1 MKKALCI
8 ILAAIMLLGCTA
20 CGSDKTPAASAAS
33 APAASA
39 AAGSTSAVTRTKM
52 QVGIGCG
59 TSSGVGYAT
68 ASTIG
73 AILQN
78 LYPDYYTSKPEV
90 TTGGAESIRL
100 LANGDVALCSA
111 MADDALAAYDGERDF
126 QGTQGKL
133 RYITS
138 GNMTT
143 VQCFAQDE
151 LNVSSLTD
159 CKGLRM
165 AVTSGTMYNYY
176 WDYFCK
182 AYGMTNADFK
192 SVNSY
197 STKDAVSAFRD
208 GQVDVICM
216 VTAVPNST
224 IQDLAM
230 SDGVKLLT
238 MTPEEQDK
246 VISIQPC
253 FEKTTVDCSNYSG
266 SGEIN
271 TVGVRNVYVCLD
283 TTDYQLVYDWV
294 KAIDENN
301 AALTAAHPQAGQ
313 YGDHANV
320 LNCQKIPFAQAA
332 EDYYT
337 EVGLIKK

>member
-1 MKKALCI
+1 MKKLFCL
-8 ILAAIMLLGCTA
+8 ILAALMMFGCTA
-20 CGSDKTPAASAAS
+20 CGSQESGQADPTAQEGQSSEDP
-33 APAASA
+33 
-39 AAGSTSAVTRTKM
+39 GSRQKLNISV
-52 QVGIGCG
+52 GCG

-68 ASTIG
+68 ASTVG

-78 LYPDYYTSKPEV
+78 LYPDYYTCKPEV

-100 LANGDVALCSA
+100 LANGDVLLCSA
-111 MADDALAAYDGERDF
+111 MADDVLAAYNGERGF
-126 QGTQGKL
+126 ENTEGRL

-143 VQCFAQDE
+143 IQCFAQDE
-151 LNVSSLTD
+151 LDVTTLAD

-165 AVTSGTMYNYY
+165 AVTSGTMFNYY
-176 WDYFCK
+176 WDYLCQT
-182 AYGMTNADFK
+182 YGMTNEDFK
-192 SVNSY
+192 SVDSY
-197 STKDAVSAFRD
+197 STKDAVATFRD

-238 MTPEEQDK
+238 MTEEERDTI
-246 VISIQPC
+246 ISIQPC
-253 FEKTTVDCSNYSG
+253 FEKTSVDCAEYSSEG
-266 SGEIN
+266 SID
-271 TVGVRNVYVCLD
+271 TIGVRNVYVCLD
-283 TTDYQLVYDWV
+283 DTNYQLVYDWV

-301 AALTAAHPQAGQ
+301 DALKAAHPQAGE
-313 YGDHANV
+313 YGDHNTV

-332 EDYYT
+332 EDYYK
-337 EVGLIKK
+337 EIGLVQ